1 MRRTTGAKSSTP
13 VAANGTDVFVSFS
26 GGADFSAHVGK
37 MVSLELELKG
47 ASVYTIGWSA
57 GAAAAAAEE

>member
-1 MRRTTGAKSSTP
+1 LAQGAGPRGEAPSR
-13 VAANGTDVFVSFS
+13 
-26 GGADFSAHVGK
+26 GAFSAHVGK